1 MTVQRRTVF
10 AGTFAAESQ
19 SPNKSVSFAVK
30 TLPSAVAGVWMRERI
45 QIPKGKL
52 GTTDVLR
59 LRTGSGGGLLAL
71 FYDANG
77 RLGVL
82 NDTRGTSRTSA
93 TAPTQNA
100 WHQVAVHLVV
110 QGATSTVEVFL
121 DGTRLNDLSAT
132 DAYGVTPVGQV
143 VAGESTA
150 GRSYDTLIDD
160 VSVDTK

>member
-1 MTVQRRTVF
+1 MQRRTVF

-19 SPNKSVSFAVK
+19 SPNKTLAFASK
-30 TLPSAVAGVWMRERI
+30 TLPAAVTGVWMRERI

-52 GTTDVLR
+52 AVTDVLR
-59 LRTGSGGGLLAL
+59 LRTAAGGNLLAL
-71 FYDANG
+71 FYDGNG

-93 TAPTQNA
+93 TMVTQNA

-110 QGATSTVEVFL
+110 QGTASTVEIYL
-121 DGTRLNDLSAT
+121 DGTRLNDLSTT
-132 DAYGVTPVGQV
+132 DAYGTTPVGQV